1 MADVTKPLFSWDA
14 VDARSDLDR
23 FYLVQAHL
31 PDEEIIAALEAKR
44 GHGRDDFPVRAMWN
58 ALLAGI
64 VFQHPSGESLLRELQ
79 RNPALLEACGFDPL
93 PRQKAPVVEL
103 VRDEPSGRLRAVYL
117 PAPAPEYAAPS
128 SWNLSRFLLN
138 VIELEEQQGLIQ
150 AMVVTLREQLMV
162 LLPDFG
168 RHLGFDGKAI
178 HRHSTG
184 QVNQKTEQRS
194 DPDADWGKHETR
206 GIDANGKPWR
216 KIKSWFGYGLHLIA
230 DTQYELPVAFH
241 LTPASHAEQGECRAL
256 IEETFAQTPEL
267 AERCQDFSADR
278 GLDCA
283 ETKARLWDAYQIRP
297 LIDTR
302 ELWREE
308 KQAPDYDPSVPI
320 TRPLYP
326 ERADTI
332 VHTEKGTVHC
342 VCPVS
347 GAQRDLAFQGFE
359 AERNT
364 LKYRCPAAAYGFDCS
379 GQTLCHQAGDV
390 QPGEYGRIVRINIT
404 EQDRRVFV
412 PTPHGSPRWQRGY
425 KRRTPLERIN
435 NRIDHSFGFELHFI
449 RGKAKMM
456 THVGLALAVM
466 MALAV
471 GHINAGRP
479 EQMRSLVRPIA
490 PCG

>member
-1 MADVTKPLFSWDA
+1 MADVVKPLFSWDA
-14 VDARSDLDR
+14 VEARSDLDR
-23 FYLVQAHL
+23 FYLVRAHL
-31 PDEEIIAALEAKR
+31 PDEAIIAALEAKR
-44 GHGRDDFPVRAMWN
+44 GNGRDDFPVHAMWN
-58 ALLAGI
+58 ALLAGS
-64 VFQHPSGESLLRELQ
+64 VFQHPSGESLLRELH
-79 RNPALLEACGFDPL
+79 RNPARLEACGFDPL
-93 PRQKAPVVEL
+93 PRQKAPLVEL
-103 VRDEPSGRLRAVYL
+103 VRDEASGRMRAVYL

-138 VIELEEQQGLIQ
+138 VIELEAQQGLIS
-150 AMVVTLREQLMV
+150 AMVVKLREQLMV

-178 HRHSTG
+178 HSHSTG
-184 QVNQKTEQRS
+184 QVNQKSAQPS

-206 GIDANGKPWR
+206 GVDANGKPWN

-241 LTPASHAEQGECRAL
+241 LTPASHSEQVELRTL
-256 IEETFAQTPEL
+256 IEETFEQPPEL

-278 GLDCA
+278 GLDCG
-283 ETKARLWDAYQIRP
+283 ETKALLWDEYRIRP

-308 KQAPDYDPSVPI
+308 KQHPDYDPKQAI
-320 TRPLYP
+320 TRALYP

-332 VHTEKGTVHC
+332 VHTEKGTLHC
-342 VCPVS
+342 LCPVS
-347 GAQRDLAFQGFE
+347 GEQRDLAFQGFE

-364 LKYRCPAAAYGFDCS
+364 LKYRCPAAAYGFDCA
-379 GQTLCHQAGDV
+379 GQVLCHQAGQV

-404 EQDRRVFV
+404 EQDRRLFV
-412 PTPHGSPRWQRGY
+412 PTPHGSPSWQRGY
-425 KRRTPLERIN
+425 KRRTALERIN

-449 RGKAKMM
+449 RGKAKMI
-456 THVGLALAVM
+456 TRVGLALAVM

-471 GHINAGRP
+471 GHIKAGRP

-490 PCG
+490 ACG